1 MTASVLSAVPHT
13 RKTTANMIR
22 RFTTLAVASVLVL
35 GLAGQVAAAQ
45 SNPTTIG
52 YTDYELI
59 LVQMPE
65 FRQVQQRLQQQAERD
80 QEALV
85 ELQTQIEQRL
95 RAKGEEL
102 QARLQG
108 AQGPVTDQARQRMMQ
123 ELQEE
128 AMQSEI
134 EARQELEQERQRR
147 IQQLTRQEAELMQ
160 PLFDRLQEAINA
172 VADQRNLAL
181 VVSSRLSGEPVLLYA
196 GAGSMDITAEVMSH
210 LGISMQQE

>member
-1 MTASVLSAVPHT
+1 
-13 RKTTANMIR
+13 MIS
-22 RFTTLAVASVLVL
+22 RFPTILLAVFF
-35 GLAGQVAAAQ
+35 VAAGVSAPGALAQ
-45 SNPTTIG
+45 SNPTIG
-52 YTDYELI
+52 YTDYELV

-65 FRQVQQRLQQQAERD
+65 FRDVQQQIQTQAEAD
-80 QEALV
+80 QTAMA
-85 ELQTQIEQRL
+85 ELQAQIEQRL

-108 AQGPVTDQARQRMMQ
+108 AQGPVTDQARQRVMQ

-147 IQQLTRQEAELMQ
+147 MQQLARREAELMQ
-160 PLFDRLQEAINA
+160 PLFDRLQRAIDG
-172 VADQRNLAL
+172 VAEQRNLAI

-196 GAGSMDITAEVMSH
+196 GAGSVDITAEVMSS
-210 LGISMQQE
+210 LGISMQRAE